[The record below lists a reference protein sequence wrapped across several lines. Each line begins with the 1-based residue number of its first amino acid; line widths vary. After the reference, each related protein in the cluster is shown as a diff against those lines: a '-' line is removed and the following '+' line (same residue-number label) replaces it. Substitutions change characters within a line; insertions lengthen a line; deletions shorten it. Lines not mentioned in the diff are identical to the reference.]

1 MPDNCVY
8 HSQLGS
14 VISGIISGNHWGS
27 QLFVGSQST
36 EHIVLAAV
44 TSFQRYNLQG
54 KIEII
59 NFCHSF
65 GGPWTPLAFPLFVIY
80 RVFQKNGY
88 PILSL
93 G

>member
-59 NFCHSF
+59 NAWGSVD
-65 GGPWTPLAFPLFVIY
+65 PSSRPSPLNDARDGTLM
-80 RVFQKNGY
+80 RTE
-88 PILSL
+88 
-93 G
+93 